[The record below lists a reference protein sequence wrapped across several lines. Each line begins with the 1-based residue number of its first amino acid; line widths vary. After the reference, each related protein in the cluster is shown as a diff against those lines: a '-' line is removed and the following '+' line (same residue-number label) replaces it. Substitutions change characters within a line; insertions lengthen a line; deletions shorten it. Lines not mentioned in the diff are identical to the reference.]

1 MEGKRR
7 MTQNVD
13 TATFAGGCFW
23 CMVKPF
29 DTLPGIKEVVSGYIG
44 GTVENPS
51 YEQVKTGTTGHME
64 AIQVTF
70 DSELFPYEKLL
81 ELYWTQVDPTDD
93 EGQFF
98 DRGSNYRTAIFYHDE
113 TQKNLAEKSK
123 TELAASGRF
132 TKPIVTRILPA
143 APFYPAEE
151 EHQKFYK
158 KHPDRY
164 AEERVESGRDA
175 FITEKWGKH

>member
-1 MEGKRR
+1 
-7 MTQNVD
+7 MTKKFE

-29 DTLPGIKEVVSGYIG
+29 DTLPGIEKVISGYTG
-44 GTVENPS
+44 GTVEHPS

-64 AIQVTF
+64 AIHITYDPQ
-70 DSELFPYEKLL
+70 LFPYEKLL

-93 EGQFF
+93 GGQFF
-98 DRGSNYRTAIFYHDE
+98 DRGSNYRTAIFYE
-113 TQKNLAEKSK
+113 NEQQKRLAEQSK
-123 TELAASGRF
+123 RELALSGRF
-132 TKPIVTRILPA
+132 LKPIVTRILPA

-164 AEERVESGRDA
+164 TAERIESGRDA
-175 FITEKWGKH
+175 FIHDNWGS

>member
-1 MEGKRR
+1 MRN
-7 MTQNVD
+7 MTKKLEK
-13 TATFAGGCFW
+13 ATFAGGCFW

-29 DTLPGIKEVVSGYIG
+29 DTLPGIESVVSGYTG
-44 GTVENPS
+44 GTVENPT

-64 AIQVTF
+64 AVQIDF
-70 DSELFPYEKLL
+70 DPDLFPYERLL

-98 DRGSNYRTAIFYHDE
+98 DRGSNYRTAIFYHTAE
-113 TQKNLAEKSK
+113 QKTLAEQSK
-123 TELAASGRF
+123 AALAASGRF
-132 TKPIVTRILPA
+132 RKPIVTRILPE

-151 EHQKFYK
+151 EHQKFYR

-164 AEERVESGRDA
+164 KAEREESGRDA
-175 FITEKWGKH
+175 FIKETWGNE

>member
-1 MEGKRR
+1 

-70 DSELFPYEKLL
+70 DPELFPYEKLL